1 MRVRDCLRWAIA
13 LALAGLAAWLSV
25 RQVRWP
31 ALLEVLR
38 GARLAPLALALAA
51 ILATTA
57 AKAARW
63 AILLRPCRPRTTPWR
78 LVRILLIGQ
87 MANSFLPRLGDG
99 LRAVL
104 LGPHATGGVP
114 AVLGTLVVEKALD
127 GVLGLA
133 LLVGLALWT
142 PLPAWLRA
150 PMLALA
156 LLTAILL
163 VFLVLASLA
172 LTGRDPDPAPD
183 RARHR
188 AVTWCQPCL
197 RAWRALARRL
207 PAGLGERIGRLV
219 DAFALGIGLLRTP
232 ADAALALG
240 LSALI
245 WALAGLTNVVALQAL
260 QIDAPAW
267 APWLV
272 VVTVYAAT
280 FLPTVPAQLGV
291 FEYGAVLSLSAGAVA
306 PEPALAF
313 ALVLHL
319 LVQLPPAALGPLS
332 MLAEGLTW
340 GRLGAARQRYLEPD
354 DAI

>member
-13 LALAGLAAWLSV
+13 LSLAGLAAWLSV

-63 AILLRPCRPRTTPWR
+63 AILLRPCRLRTTPSR

-87 MANSFLPRLGDG
+87 MANGFLPRLGDV

-104 LGPHATGGVP
+104 LGPQATGGAP
-114 AVLGTLVVEKALD
+114 AVLGTLLVEKALD
-127 GVLGLA
+127 GVLGLS
-133 LLVGLALWT
+133 LLLGLALWT

-150 PMLALA
+150 PMLGLAVLTAA
-156 LLTAILL
+156 LLLL
-163 VFLVLASLA
+163 VVLASLA
-172 LTGRDPDPAPD
+172 LTGRAPGWASPG
-183 RARHR
+183 RRPFGQ
-188 AVTWCQPCL
+188 TWQ
-197 RAWRALARRL
+197 ALARRL
-207 PAGLGERIGRLV
+207 PSGLARRVERLV

-245 WALAGLTNVVALQAL
+245 WALAGLTNVVTLQAL

-267 APWLV
+267 AAWLV
-272 VVTVYAAT
+272 VVTVYVAT

-291 FEYGAVLSLSAGAVA
+291 FEYATVLSLSAGGVA

-313 ALVLHL
+313 ALILHL
-319 LVQLPPAALGPLS
+319 LVQLPPAVLGPLS
-332 MLAEGLTW
+332 MFTEGLDW
-340 GRLGAARQRYLEPD
+340 GRLSAARQEYLERDNAPR
-354 DAI
+354 

>member
-1 MRVRDCLRWAIA
+1 VRVRDYLRWAAA
-13 LALAGLAAWLSV
+13 LTLAGLAAWLSV

-31 ALLEVLR
+31 ALGEVVR
-38 GARLAPLALALAA
+38 GAHLAPLALALAA

-63 AILLRPCRPRTTPWR
+63 AVLLRPCRPRVSTGR
-78 LVRILLIGQ
+78 LVRVLLVGQ
-87 MANSFLPRLGDG
+87 MANSLLPRLGDG

-104 LGPHATGGVP
+104 LGPQATGGVP
-114 AVLGTLVVEKALD
+114 AVVGTLVVEKALD
-127 GVLGLA
+127 GVMGL
-133 LLVGLALWT
+133 LLLLALALWT
-142 PLPAWLRA
+142 PLPTWLRA

-156 LLTAILL
+156 LLTAVLL
-163 VFLVLASLA
+163 ALLLAASLA
-172 LTGRDPDPAPD
+172 LTTPVPSPA
-183 RARHR
+183 A
-188 AVTWCQPCL
+188 
-197 RAWRALARRL
+197 ALT
-207 PAGLGERIGRLV
+207 GERVRVRGSLSARLERLL
-219 DAFALGIGLLRTP
+219 DAFALGVSLLRTP
-232 ADAALALG
+232 GDAALALG

-245 WALAGLTNVVALQAL
+245 WLLAGLTNVVALQAL

-267 APWLV
+267 ASWLV

-291 FEYGAVLSLSAGAVA
+291 FEYGAVLSLSAAAVA

-319 LVQLPPAALGPLS
+319 LVQLPPAVLGPLS

-340 GRLGAARQRYLEPD
+340 ARLTATGRHLLEHDHAP
-354 DAI
+354 